1 MLLRGNMNIPVR
13 QAISATQGKGFD
25 TSALRSNFLI
35 EQVFRPGEIA
45 LTYSHLDRT
54 VVGGAL
60 PLETPLELTT
70 SKPIGS
76 DPFLAR
82 REMGVVNIGGNGRIE
97 VDGETV
103 ELAPTD
109 CLYLPMGTKSVVF
122 HSDTAS
128 TPAKFY
134 IVSVPAHHRY
144 ELHRITTADANCLE
158 LGSKAEANERFL
170 RQYIHPDICRSCQL
184 VLGITSLKEGSVWN
198 TMPCHVHD
206 RRSEVYLYFDMEP
219 QTRVF
224 HFMGEPHE
232 TRHMVI
238 ANEQAILS
246 PGWSVHCGAGT
257 SRYSFIWS
265 MAGDNQDFTDMDMIA
280 MEDLR

>member
-1 MLLRGNMNIPVR
+1 MDIPVR
-13 QAISATQGKGFD
+13 QAISASQGKGFD
-25 TSALRSNFLI
+25 TAALRDNFLVEEI
-35 EQVFRPGEIA
+35 FRPGEIA

-54 VVGGAL
+54 VLGGAM
-60 PLETPLELTT
+60 PLQGEIELVT

-82 REMGVVNIGGNGRIE
+82 REMGVVNIAGSGGVT
-97 VDGETV
+97 VDGEKIA
-103 ELAPTD
+103 LGPGD
-109 CLYLPMGTKSVVF
+109 CLYIPMGTRNVTF
-122 HSDTAS
+122 ASDDPAE
-128 TPAKFY
+128 PAKFY
-134 IVSVPAHHRY
+134 LVSVPAHHRH
-144 ELHRITTADANCLE
+144 ELRRITIDEANCLE
-158 LGSKAEANERFL
+158 LGSPAEANERSL

-184 VLGITSLKEGSVWN
+184 VLGITTLKQGSVWN

-206 RRSEVYLYFDMEP
+206 RRSEVYLYFDMAP
-219 QTRVF
+219 KTRVF
-224 HFMGEPHE
+224 HFMGEPDE
-232 TRHMVI
+232 TRHMVV

-265 MAGDNQDFTDMDMIA
+265 MAGDNQDFTDMDMVA